1 MATLSHRSKERV
13 ILAPSREGSF
23 RSVMVGRRGEQLG
36 SGRSLGSKLHAG
48 VCSRL
53 ENSLLEL
60 VGDSG
65 DLRVHE
71 PKRNL
76 TVLPGSE
83 APSQVM

>member
-1 MATLSHRSKERV
+1 MVERH
-13 ILAPSREGSF
+13 S
-23 RSVMVGRRGEQLG
+23 EQLG
-36 SGRSLGSKLHAG
+36 SGRSLGSKLRAG

-65 DLRVHE
+65 DSRVHE

-76 TVLPGSE
+76 TELPGSE
-83 APSQVM
+83 APPQVK